1 MLKRI
6 QGLLQWCFVKVEGL
20 FNLAFGEKLNPL
32 YHIGQISYYLMWLIV
47 ASGLYLRVLRD
58 QRRRRPGLGRRADAR
73 AALGGRCCAR
83 CTATPPTAWC

>member
-6 QGLLQWCFVKVEGL
+6 QGLAQWCFVKVEGL

-47 ASGLYLRVLRD
+47 ASGLYLYRIQAEGFVAVRKMMLVR
-58 QRRRRPGLGRRADAR
+58 
-73 AALGGRCCAR
+73 
-83 CTATPPTAWC
+83 

>member
-47 ASGLYLRVLRD
+47 ASGLYLYAFFETSVAGAPASVEALTWA
-58 QRRRRPGLGRRADAR
+58 PGR
-73 AALGGRCCAR
+73 AACCAR